1 MKKNGSVVQ
10 LDRISDFGSEGW
22 GFESSLSHL
31 LIFFFIVTK
40 LGAQIIVSETDL
52 PISVYETSGLEIINN
67 DLITINDSGNPS
79 NLYYLNEEGEI
90 LFRRIYNDL
99 KNNDWEDLTADEEFI
114 YIADIGNNFDTREN
128 LRIIKTPINLENNSY
143 EFINFYY
150 PEQDDF
156 SFKQLSSYD
165 AEGLIS
171 FGDFLLI
178 FTKNRAKKITEI
190 YRLPKKAGNYKAK
203 LIGEI
208 DTESIVTAADYNN
221 EMKLL
226 VLTSTFDFNQYF
238 IITIENFDP
247 SKLDNSKINKIK
259 IPIGKTQVESIK
271 IIDKNNFWITS
282 EAEVFGFPM
291 LYKISLAKIYKK

>member
-1 MKKNGSVVQ
+1 MKKKGSVVQ

-31 LIFFFIVTK
+31 LIFFFIITK
-40 LGAQIIVSETDL
+40 LGAQTIVSETEL

-90 LFRRIYNDL
+90 LFRRIFNEL

-128 LRIIKTPINLENNSY
+128 LRIIKIPINHENKSF
-143 EFINFYY
+143 ELINFYY

-165 AEGLIS
+165 AEALIS

-221 EMKLL
+221 DMNFL
-226 VLTSTFDFNQYF
+226 VLTSTFDFNEYF
-238 IITIENFDP
+238 IIIIENFDP
-247 SKLDNSKINKIK
+247 SKLNNNKINKLK

-271 IIDKNNFWITS
+271 IINKSSFWITS
-282 EAEVFGFPM
+282 EAELLGKPK
-291 LYKISLAKIYKK
+291 LYKISL

>member
-1 MKKNGSVVQ
+1 MKKKGSVVQ

-22 GFESSLSHL
+22 GFESSLGHL
-31 LIFFFIVTK
+31 FIFFFVIIN
-40 LGAQIIVSETDL
+40 LEAQTIVSEIEL

-90 LFRRIYNDL
+90 LFRRIFNEL

-128 LRIIKTPINLENNSY
+128 LRIIKTPINPDNNTF
-143 EFINFYY
+143 ELINFYY

-208 DTESIVTAADYNN
+208 DVESIVTAADYSD
-221 EMKLL
+221 ETKLL
-226 VLTSTFDFNQYF
+226 VLTSTFDFNEYF
-238 IITIENFDP
+238 IIIIEKFDP
-247 SKLDNSKINKIK
+247 SKIDSVRIIKFK
-259 IPIGKTQVESIK
+259 IPIKKTQIESIK
-271 IIDKNNFWITS
+271 IINKSSFWITS
-282 EAEVFGFPM
+282 EAELLGKPK
-291 LYKISLAKIYKK
+291 LYKISL

>member
-1 MKKNGSVVQ
+1 MKKKGSVVQ

-22 GFESSLSHL
+22 GFESSLGHL
-31 LIFFFIVTK
+31 FIFFFFIVN
-40 LGAQIIVSETDL
+40 LEAQTIVSEIEL

-67 DLITINDSGNPS
+67 NLITINDSGNPS
-79 NLYYLNEEGEI
+79 NLYYLNKNGKM
-90 LFRRIYNDL
+90 LFKRMFNDL

-128 LRIIKTPINLENNSY
+128 LRIIKIPINPDNNTF
-143 EFINFYY
+143 ELINFYY

-208 DTESIVTAADYNN
+208 DIESIVTAADYSD
-221 EMKLL
+221 ETKLL
-226 VLTSTFDFNQYF
+226 VLTSTFDLNEYF
-238 IITIENFDP
+238 IISIENFDP
-247 SKLDNSKINKIK
+247 LKLNNNKIKKLK

-271 IIDKNNFWITS
+271 IINKSSFWITS
-282 EAEVFGFPM
+282 EAELLGKPK
-291 LYKISLAKIYKK
+291 LYKISL

>member
-1 MKKNGSVVQ
+1 MKKKGSVVQ

-22 GFESSLSHL
+22 GFESSLGHL
-31 LIFFFIVTK
+31 FIFFFVIINIE
-40 LGAQIIVSETDL
+40 AQTIVSEIEL

-67 DLITINDSGNPS
+67 NLITINDSGNPS
-79 NLYYLNEEGEI
+79 NLYYLNQDGEL
-90 LFRRIYNDL
+90 LFRRMFNDL

-128 LRIIKTPINLENNSY
+128 LRIIKTPINPENNSF
-143 EFINFYY
+143 ELINFNY

-156 SFKQLSSYD
+156 GFKQLSFYD

-171 FGDFLLI
+171 IGDYLFV
-178 FTKNRAKKITEI
+178 FTKNRAKKITEL
-190 YRLPKKAGNYKAK
+190 YRLPKKAGNHEAE

-208 DTESIVTAADYNN
+208 NVESIVTAADYSC

-226 VLTSTFDFNQYF
+226 VLTSTFDFNEYF

-247 SKLDNSKINKIK
+247 SKLNNNKINKFK

-271 IIDKNNFWITS
+271 IINKSSFWITS
-282 EAEVFGFPM
+282 EAELLGEPM
-291 LYKISLAKIYKK
+291 LYKISL